1 MKRFLKNILGM
12 VLVFWLALV
21 SLSIPIIAAPTNT
34 WRVIGAVLCFLTLA
48 VVITWEKP
56 IEEWV
61 RK

>member
-1 MKRFLKNILGM
+1 M